1 MATCTTARL
10 PAVSGKGFIATGS
23 VGMTTSRTVR
33 PSAAGGAVVSV
44 AGPSVVLVVSA
55 GAAVVVLPASGSGV
69 EQATTLRAS
78 ARASA
83 NHLAFGHLE
92 YGHLTFGTFFMDPP
106 MWSEP
111 AEATVE
117 RILISY
123 NLFVKTFV
131 IWPIPTT

>member
-1 MATCTTARL
+1 
-10 PAVSGKGFIATGS
+10 
-23 VGMTTSRTVR
+23 
-33 PSAAGGAVVSV
+33 
-44 AGPSVVLVVSA
+44 VVLVVSA

-83 NHLAFGHLE
+83 IHLI
-92 YGHLTFGTFFMDPP
+92 GHLTFGAFFMDPP